1 VDTQSLNPTSF
12 IPNGADGI
20 ERIAEMA
27 KAANA
32 VTFQVVDTKGL
43 GDGLPENV
51 LLAIDA
57 KSGKISDVK
66 TQVEAYR
73 QGPKRRIGE
82 AVTTTLESFIELL
95 LRHATATETA
105 VFASTTYPNLKLTAV
120 VNYDTTEK
128 VAGHKDHRIRYSFPI
143 TPEMKAWLDKDA
155 KPFDQAEF
163 AEWLEEHCAEL
174 ASADEAERL
183 HYEDLFKE
191 RFAEPSHLIE
201 LSRDLEISVGGKV
214 KQNIRLA
221 SGERSLVFEET
232 HSDRNGQP
240 ISIPGLFMLSV
251 AAWVDGVPVR
261 IPARLRYR
269 VRGGDI
275 LWSYQLYR
283 PDIAL
288 RDQVKKDLETVAER
302 TALPVFEG
310 MPEGTA

>member
-1 VDTQSLNPTSF
+1 MDVANLTPTPS
-12 IPNGADGI
+12 IPDGADGI
-20 ERIAEMA
+20 DRIAEMA

-32 VTFQVVDTKGL
+32 VTFQVVDTNGL
-43 GDGLPENV
+43 GDGLPQNV

-57 KSGKISDVK
+57 KNGKISDVK
-66 TQVEAYR
+66 NQIEAYR
-73 QGPKRRIGE
+73 QGPKRRSGE
-82 AVTTTLESFIELL
+82 AVATTLESFIDLL
-95 LRHATATETA
+95 LRHASETETA
-105 VFASTTYPNLKLTAV
+105 VFAATTYPDLKLTAV
-120 VNYDTTEK
+120 INYDTKDK

-155 KPFDQAEF
+155 KPFEQAEF

-174 ASADEAERL
+174 ASADDVERL

-240 ISIPGLFMLSV
+240 ISIPGLFMISV
-251 AAWVDGVPVR
+251 AAWVDGTPVR

-275 LWSYQLYR
+275 QWAYQLYR
-283 PDIAL
+283 PNIAL
-288 RDQVKKDLETVAER
+288 RDQVKKDLETVKEK
-302 TALPVFEG
+302 TSLPVFQG
-310 MPEGTA
+310 APEGVA